1 MLRCPGGAGAWRGVA
16 VAALLG
22 LWGSCLA
29 GPWIGGTACASE
41 PAEGA
46 GETVA
51 VIVGANVGAHEEGT
65 LLYAESDARRM
76 REVLISLGGV
86 RPERT
91 LLVLGGGAEQV
102 MQAITEAR
110 GRAAEISANGRP
122 VTLLFYYSGHGDEQ
136 ALHLGR
142 GPLPLERLRQALVS
156 VPAKL
161 RISVLDAC
169 RSGVRTKGVTRGQS
183 FSLNIV
189 PEALAGTVEIFGA
202 SLGEPA
208 QESVELG
215 GSVFTHYLLSGLRG
229 EADRDGDG
237 RVTLTELYAYAYRKT
252 VLRTGT
258 ADVLQHPAIQLQLSG
273 AGEIVLSHL
282 AAAVATLEVARD
294 ADRYLV
300 FSLPSEAMV
309 GELSSEGSGRLALPA
324 GRFLV
329 VRRSSPG
336 PGPGPGGSGG
346 LGGRTAVAL
355 VDLPWGGR
363 RRLAAQE
370 FRAIARPELVA
381 RGGRVELR
389 PFRVEPLLGVELSG
403 RTSFPAWRSGLGFA
417 FSRGIFELQ
426 LSASYLV
433 GQAIIG
439 QDPALGPNGLVHS
452 ISGGPSLGVRLL
464 RGRLV
469 LEAVLGLELRYS
481 WQRPDA
487 DICPPGAC
495 KFGSIGPRVGARFM
509 VALGHHLTLD
519 FSPQALALF
528 RFDFVTQKIVAR
540 PIASLGL
547 GLGYSF

>member
-1 MLRCPGGAGAWRGVA
+1 MLRGRGGVGAGRGVA
-16 VAALLG
+16 LAAILG
-22 LWGSCLA
+22 LGLGLGLGFG
-29 GPWIGGTACASE
+29 GPWGEGVAGAGE
-41 PAEGA
+41 PAEG

-76 REVLISLGGV
+76 REVLISIGGV

-91 LLVLGGGAEQV
+91 LLVIGGGAEQV

-110 GRAAEISANGRP
+110 GRAAEIGSNGRP
-122 VTLLFYYSGHGDEQ
+122 VTFLFYYSGHGDEE

-142 GPLPLERLRQALVS
+142 GPLSLGRLRQALAS

-161 RISVLDAC
+161 RISILDAC
-169 RSGVRTKGVTRGQS
+169 RSGVRTKGVTRGKA
-183 FSLNIV
+183 FSLDVV

-215 GSVFTHYLLSGLRG
+215 GSIFTHYLVSGLRG

-237 RVTLTELYAYAYRKT
+237 RVTLAELYAYAYRKT

-258 ADVLQHPAIQLQLSG
+258 ADVLQHPAIQLDLSG
-273 AGEIVLSHL
+273 AGEIVLSRL
-282 AAAVATLEVARD
+282 ASAVATLEVSRD

-300 FSLPSEAMV
+300 FSLPSETMV

-329 VRRSSPG
+329 VRRTSA
-336 PGPGPGGSGG
+336 GGAGG
-346 LGGRTAVAL
+346 FGGRTSVAL

-363 RRLAAQE
+363 RRLAPQE
-370 FRAIARPELVA
+370 FRPIARPELVA

-389 PFRVEPLLGVELSG
+389 PFRVEPLVGVEVAG
-403 RTSFPAWRSGLGFA
+403 RPAFPAWRTGLGFA
-417 FSRGIFELQ
+417 FSRGLFELQ
-426 LSASYLV
+426 LSAAYLV

-439 QDPALGPNGLVHS
+439 QDPSLGPNGLVHS
-452 ISGGPSLGVRLL
+452 VTGGPSLGFRFF

-469 LEAVLGLELRYS
+469 LAAIVGLELRYS
-481 WQRPDA
+481 WQRPDGQV
-487 DICPPGAC
+487 CPPGAC
-495 KFGSIGPRVGARFM
+495 RFGSAGPRVGVRFQ

-519 FSPQALALF
+519 ISPQALALF
-528 RFDFVTQKIVAR
+528 RYDFLSQRIVSR
-540 PIASLGL
+540 PIAALSL

>member
-1 MLRCPGGAGAWRGVA
+1 M
-16 VAALLG
+16 
-22 LWGSCLA
+22 
-29 GPWIGGTACASE
+29 
-41 PAEGA
+41 
-46 GETVA
+46 
-51 VIVGANVGAHEEGT
+51 
-65 LLYAESDARRM
+65 
-76 REVLISLGGV
+76 
-86 RPERT
+86 
-91 LLVLGGGAEQV
+91 
-102 MQAITEAR
+102 
-110 GRAAEISANGRP
+110 
-122 VTLLFYYSGHGDEQ
+122 
-136 ALHLGR
+136 
-142 GPLPLERLRQALVS
+142 
-156 VPAKL
+156 
-161 RISVLDAC
+161 
-169 RSGVRTKGVTRGQS
+169 
-183 FSLNIV
+183 
-189 PEALAGTVEIFGA
+189 EIFGA

-215 GSVFTHYLLSGLRG
+215 GSVFTHYLVSGLRG

-258 ADVLQHPAIQLQLSG
+258 ADTLQHPAIQLELSG
-273 AGEIVLSHL
+273 AGEIVLARL
-282 AAAVATLEVARD
+282 AAAVATLEVSRD

-300 FSLPSEAMV
+300 FALPSETMV
-309 GELSSEGSGRLALPA
+309 GELGSEGSGRLALPA

-329 VRRSSPG
+329 VRRISS
-336 PGPGPGGSGG
+336 GSAGG

-370 FRAIARPELVA
+370 FRPIARPELVA

-389 PFRVEPLLGVELSG
+389 PYRLEPLLGVEFAG

-426 LSASYLV
+426 LSASYLI
-433 GQAIIG
+433 GQSVIG
-439 QDPALGPNGLVHS
+439 QDPVLGPNGLVHS

-469 LEAVLGLELRYS
+469 LAAVLGLELRYS

-495 KFGSIGPRVGARFM
+495 RFGSLGPRVGARFM

-528 RFDFVTQKIVAR
+528 RYDFVTQKIVAR
-540 PIASLGL
+540 PVASFGL

>member
-1 MLRCPGGAGAWRGVA
+1 MLRSPGGAGAWKGAA
-16 VAALLG
+16 VVALLG
-22 LWGSCLA
+22 VWGLWVEGA
-29 GPWIGGTACASE
+29 ARASE
-41 PAEGA
+41 SADGG

-51 VIVGANVGAHEEGT
+51 VIVGANAGAYEEGT

-76 REVLISLGGV
+76 REVLTSLGGA

-91 LLVLGGGAEQV
+91 LLVIGGGTEQV

-122 VTLLFYYSGHGDEQ
+122 VTFLFYYSGHGDEQ
-136 ALHLGR
+136 TLHLGR
-142 GPLPLERLRQALVS
+142 GPLPLERLRQALAS

-161 RISVLDAC
+161 RISIFDAC
-169 RSGVRTKGVTRGQS
+169 RSGVRTKGVTRGRS
-183 FSLNIV
+183 FSLDIV
-189 PEALAGTVEIFGA
+189 PEALTGTVEIFGA

-252 VLRTGT
+252 LLRTGT
-258 ADVLQHPAIQLQLSG
+258 GDVLQHPAIQVQLSG
-273 AGEIVLSHL
+273 AGEIVLSRL
-282 AAAVATLEVARD
+282 AAAAATLEVSRD
-294 ADRYLV
+294 AERYLV

-329 VRRSSPG
+329 VRRTSPG
-336 PGPGPGGSGG
+336 GRG
-346 LGGRTAVAL
+346 LGGRTGVAL

-370 FRAIARPELVA
+370 FRPIARAELVA
-381 RGGRVELR
+381 RGGHVELR
-389 PFRVEPLLGVELSG
+389 PFRIEPLLGVEVAG
-403 RTSFPAWRSGLGFA
+403 RPAFPAWRTGLGFS
-417 FSRGIFELQ
+417 FSRGLLELQ

-433 GQAIIG
+433 GQGIIG
-439 QDPALGPNGLVHS
+439 QEPSQGPNGLVHS
-452 ISGGPSLGVRLL
+452 VSGGPSLGVRFF

-469 LEAVLGLELRYS
+469 LAAIVGLELRYS
-481 WQRPDA
+481 WQRPD
-487 DICPPGAC
+487 DNVCPPGAC
-495 KFGSIGPRVGARFM
+495 RFGSAGPRVGVRFM

-519 FSPQALALF
+519 FSPHALALF
-528 RFDFVTQKIVAR
+528 RFDYLTQKIVSR